1 MNLKYRRRGAALG
14 LAAVLAVSLVF
25 PERTMAASRIPTGH
39 NTEYMTE
46 LNDEITKAM
55 YLLEE
60 VLLEDYQ
67 AALEDTKWKIRSHG
81 WDYEYTMDSF
91 YNQGNPFTDVDYI
104 SLIAAYATIVKNGTG
119 SRGLLSEIPF
129 LTTTYKEVMA
139 PDGDGRYAE
148 VTFDVMDAEDIF
160 TYYGYQKTLSNIK
173 TEYTDRRNLLEEA
186 TCGVDPGQS
195 IFVKTPE
202 NLSSEETDYT
212 KFIRRIPS
220 WLRQTSRER
229 YDIVTT
235 ALSLLGQVPYDWG
248 GKPSAGGYDNTWW
261 TFNETTGR
269 QKGLDCSGF
278 VQWVFMTLGYPE
290 EVTDR
295 LYWTGEIKD
304 SLVKIEKEDLLPG
317 DIGLKNETESGIN
330 HTGIYLGNG
339 LWVHC
344 SSSGGTV
351 VCNGGSFKYYRRA
364 PIGNRSSGK
373 SGNVSGLTRYAG
385 GADGAYGAYTEQDVL
400 ELAQLIEHEAGGEPY
415 NGQIAVGEVVM
426 NRVLDEEFPD
436 NVHDVIFQQYTR
448 NGKIIR
454 QFENSQDIVNIT
466 PRAEVISAARQI
478 LSGKLKIFNNTNVLY
493 FKNPVITDDIPA
505 SEPVNWGKLP
515 WYTYIGHHAFYLG
528 D

>member
-1 MNLKYRRRGAALG
+1 LNQKSGRRGAALG
-14 LAAVLAVSLVF
+14 LAAGMLISLLL
-25 PERTMAASRIPTGH
+25 PGQTTAASRIPVRH
-39 NTEYMTE
+39 STEYIQE
-46 LNDEITKAM
+46 LNEEITKAM
-55 YLLEE
+55 YLIEE
-60 VLLEDYQ
+60 VLMSDYQ
-67 AALEDTKWKIRSHG
+67 AALKETKQKIRSYG

-91 YNQGNPFTDVDYI
+91 YNQGNPFTDMDYI

-119 SRGLLSEIPF
+119 NYGLLAEIPF
-129 LTTTYKEVMA
+129 LKTSYREVAA
-139 PDGDGRYAE
+139 PDGDGRYGE
-148 VTFDVMDAEDIF
+148 VTFTVMNAEDIF
-160 TYYGYQKTLSNIK
+160 NYYGYKTTISNIR

-202 NLSSEETDYT
+202 SVSSEETDYT
-212 KFIRRIPS
+212 KFIRKIPAG
-220 WLRQTSRER
+220 LRQTNRER

-248 GKPSAGGYDNTWW
+248 GKADSGGYDNTWW

-278 VQWVFMTLGYPE
+278 VQWVFLTLGYPK

-304 SLVKIEKEDLLPG
+304 SLMKIRKEDLKPG
-317 DIGLKNETESGIN
+317 DIGLKNETESGVN

-339 LWVHC
+339 LWIHC
-344 SSSGGTV
+344 SSAGGTV
-351 VCNGGSFKYYRRA
+351 VCNSGSFRYYRRA
-364 PIGNRSSGK
+364 PIGNRTETDTGTRNESSGLIRFAE
-373 SGNVSGLTRYAG
+373 GTG
-385 GADGAYGAYTEQDVL
+385 GSYTEQDVL

-426 NRVLDEEFPD
+426 NRVLDPEFPD
-436 NVHDVIFQQYTR
+436 TVHDVIFQSYVR
-448 NGKIIR
+448 NGRLIR
-454 QFENSQDIVNIT
+454 QFENSQDIVKIT
-466 PRAEVISAARQI
+466 PREEVISAARLI
-478 LSGKLKIFNNTNVLY
+478 LAGKLKVFNNTKVLY
-493 FKNPVITDDIPA
+493 FKNPMVTNHTPA
-505 SEPVNWGKLP
+505 SEPENWGNLP